1 MKRIFLAAGIL
12 ALTACAHEG
21 TVSDIDVGM
30 TRADIIKAMGQP
42 QKESRQGV
50 LEELT
55 YNQRKASGWRIN
67 RQDYTIILLND
78 AVVQINPR
86 S

>member
-1 MKRIFLAAGIL
+1 MKKIFLAACVF
-12 ALTACAHEG
+12 ALSACAHEG

-30 TRADIIKAMGQP
+30 TRADIIKAMGEP
-42 QKESRQGV
+42 QKDNRQGV
-50 LEELT
+50 LEEMT
-55 YNQRKASGWRIN
+55 YSQRKASGWRIS

-78 AVVQINPR
+78 AVVQINPN